1 MRTKWGE
8 LKSYMANIDSII
20 KDLQAIQDGGT
31 AVRGTRGGKMDKEAA
46 RLAKEALKN
55 AKENRKLTADEL
67 AQKGKAYRL
76 AQQQF
81 KQGSDQYKQ
90 LDKLLEGLDK
100 QVEANKR
107 YVETLGKVGTS
118 LGGFAR
124 AAESGAGTISSFTD
138 NVKQF
143 GVFGEAI
150 AGLGNRLDVNIETF
164 RQLSQSGANFS
175 KSIVEM
181 RNAAASAELP
191 LDDFAKLVGE
201 NTQNLAALFGSGLQ
215 GAQAIA
221 GFSRDLRR
229 LGIDRL
235 APLGFTVDEINDTLL
250 LNLERQRLTGTF
262 DRLTRDQ
269 QLASSI
275 RFAEEL
281 DKLAKLTGVQRDNLR
296 KQMEEDMSNERFL
309 AKLRTLDEAA
319 NARLLNF
326 TGVIGQVA
334 PALSTGIQDLIANG
348 GVAVTEAARE
358 VAMQAPEVGE
368 VIRALINGTIS
379 SEQALVAI
387 RDLSRKSNDRFN
399 KVTQTGVVAMT
410 RLQGKDGFAGLAET
424 ILDTGKVQEQQAKS
438 GTELVKGLTTFEQA
452 SKVLASQFQ
461 QIETSLLQAFGPAL
475 GGFFNLTQSAF
486 GAGGTI
492 AKAMAGAPY
501 ATAMALGGLLV
512 GKVLFN
518 KAAQVGIIA
527 AGTAIGTGKG
537 MGGIMRGLGLR
548 GGGRLGSMAAGAG
561 KFGLTRALPGVGA
574 AFGVGTS
581 VMQLMDKDDSN
592 NAAGVGG
599 LIGGG
604 LGGLLG
610 LIGGPGGA
618 LLGASLGS
626 MAGQYIGSMFDG
638 KYAGGELPAGQTV
651 LVGEKGPELVTS
663 QSKSMVT
670 SNADL
675 GNLNFR
681 PLETKMASMVSELN
695 NANKTLTNMVNGV
708 NTLVAVSGEQL
719 KTNKDSLRTQK
730 NMTGNVLIG

>member
-1 MRTKWGE
+1 
-8 LKSYMANIDSII
+8 MADISSII
-20 KDLQAIQDGGT
+20 KDLQAIQDGGAT
-31 AVRGTRGGKMDKEAA
+31 VRGTRGGKMDKEAA

-55 AKENRKLTADEL
+55 AKENKRLTTDEL

-81 KQGSDQYKQ
+81 KQGSDQYKK

-100 QVEANKR
+100 QIEANKK
-107 YVETLGKVGTS
+107 YVETLNKVGTS

-164 RQLSQSGANFS
+164 RQLSQSGANFG

-181 RNAAASAELP
+181 RNAAASAQLP
-191 LDDFAKLVGE
+191 LDDFAKLVGD
-201 NTQNLAALFGSGLQ
+201 NSQNLAALFGSGLQ

-221 GFSRDLRR
+221 GFSRDLRL
-229 LGIDRL
+229 LGNDQL
-235 APLGFTVDEINDTLL
+235 APLGFTVDEINETLL

-262 DRLTRDQ
+262 DRMTRDQ
-269 QLASSI
+269 QLASSVA
-275 RFAEEL
+275 FAEEL
-281 DKLAKLTGVQRDNLR
+281 DKLAKLTGVQRSNLR
-296 KQMEEDMSNERFL
+296 KQMEEDMSNERYL

-319 NARLLNF
+319 NNRLLNF
-326 TGVIGQVA
+326 TSVIGQIA
-334 PALSTGIQDLIANG
+334 PDLSTGIQDLIANG
-348 GVAVTEAARE
+348 GVAVTDAAQE
-358 VAMQAPEVGE
+358 IAMQAPEVGA
-368 VIRALINGTIS
+368 VMRQLINGTITT
-379 SEQALVAI
+379 EQALVAV
-387 RDLSRKSNDRFN
+387 RNLSIKSNNRFN
-399 KVTQTGVVAMT
+399 KATQTGVIAMT
-410 RLQGKDGFAGLAET
+410 RLQGKNGFAGLSES
-424 ILDTGKVQEQQAKS
+424 ILDTGEVQKQQQKS

-475 GGFFNLTQSAF
+475 GGFINMTQSAF
-486 GAGGTI
+486 GAGGSI
-492 AKAMAGAPY
+492 ATSMAKAPY

-512 GKVLFN
+512 GKFLFN
-518 KAAQVGIIA
+518 KAAQIGIIA

-537 MGGIMRGLGLR
+537 LGGIMRGLGMK
-548 GGGRLGSMAAGAG
+548 GGGRMAGAAAGAG

-581 VMQLMDKDDSN
+581 MMQVMDKDKTNDK
-592 NAAGVGG
+592 AGIGG

-626 MAGQYIGSMFDG
+626 MAGQFIGSQFDG
-638 KYAGGELPAGQTV
+638 KYAGGELPSGQTV

-663 QSKSMVT
+663 QSKGMVT
-670 SNADL
+670 SNSDL

-719 KTNKDSLRTQK
+719 KTNKDSLRTAK
-730 NMTGNVLIG
+730 NMSGNVLVG